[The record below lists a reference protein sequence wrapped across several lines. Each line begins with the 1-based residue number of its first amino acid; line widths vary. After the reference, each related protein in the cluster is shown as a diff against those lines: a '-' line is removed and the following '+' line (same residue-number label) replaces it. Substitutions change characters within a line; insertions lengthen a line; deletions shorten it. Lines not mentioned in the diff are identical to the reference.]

1 MLSGWQSVCIC
12 CQRAPIRFCICSQVL
27 PSTVSSCLRSGS
39 LWVNAATDAAEVT
52 RASLAML
59 VVKVRVYPSGQK
71 LQGACLHSTA
81 GEAKRAS
88 ASLVIPHEVLTTFM
102 EIFFVPAATQAWIWR
117 KEQAQSTPRKKSQ
130 ASFN

>member
-1 MLSGWQSVCIC
+1 MLSGWQSVGIC
-12 CQRAPIRFCICSQVL
+12 CQRAPIRFCICTQVL

-52 RASLAML
+52 CARLAML
-59 VVKVRVYPSGQK
+59 VVKVRAYPSGQN
-71 LQGACLHSTA
+71 
-81 GEAKRAS
+81 S